1 MDWPLSWAGLVMLFL
16 TTTEA
21 PPVAT
26 PEMILMALP
35 LDFCQALMA
44 GFGPTYAASSWL
56 ARIAVVSSVPELKI
70 CTLRVTFLPRVW
82 VKMPLF
88 TPTRAGAW
96 VMLARKPR
104 RSVTCG
110 SPPEPDEPDEPDELH
125 AAASATAAA
134 TPATARILRM
144 YPLFYD
150 RDDGEPMRRYYRD
163 FAGTIPLF
171 QIDVIDF
178 QAGPWPGSPN
188 CR

>member
-1 MDWPLSWAGLVMLFL
+1 MLFF

-44 GFGPTYAASSWL
+44 GFGPTYAASSWS

-70 CTLRVTFLPRVW
+70 CTLRVTFLPRVC

-104 RSVTCG
+104 RSVTCA
-110 SPPEPDEPDEPDELH
+110 SPLEADDPDEPELH
-125 AAASATAAA
+125 AAASATVAA
-134 TPATARILRM
+134 TPAVARIFRI
-144 YPLFYD
+144 YPLFMIEMV
-150 RDDGEPMRRYYRD
+150 GK
-163 FAGTIPLF
+163 L
-171 QIDVIDF
+171 
-178 QAGPWPGSPN
+178 
-188 CR
+188 